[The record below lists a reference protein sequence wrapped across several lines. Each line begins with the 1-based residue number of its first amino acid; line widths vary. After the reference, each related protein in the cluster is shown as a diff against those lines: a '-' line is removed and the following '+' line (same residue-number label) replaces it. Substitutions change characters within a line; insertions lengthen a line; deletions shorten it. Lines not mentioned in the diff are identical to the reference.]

1 VQIYARMSQFEPAT
15 KGQEAIHE
23 SALRQFDT
31 FLESRRERL
40 SRVTSGMP
48 RVMWYTVA
56 LGALVNMIFLWPFDL
71 RIGTHLLLGALVS
84 FFTATMIC
92 LIAILDRPFKGE
104 IGVSPEAFQLVYQQ
118 MLQD

>member
-1 VQIYARMSQFEPAT
+1 
-15 KGQEAIHE
+15 
-23 SALRQFDT
+23 
-31 FLESRRERL
+31 
-40 SRVTSGMP
+40 MP

-92 LIAILDRPFKGE
+92 LIAILDRTFKGE

-118 MLQD
+118 MLQDQRLVALLPKQRDRASRRPSRRR